1 MLLVVVVLCVVYG
14 VVVRRSTPAIELIQR
29 VQSTVERRSVGRLI
43 GVRTLQ
49 LGDEEALVD
58 LVEPTAGE

>member
-14 VVVRRSTPAIELIQR
+14 VVVRRSTPVIELIKR
-29 VQSTVERRSVGRLI
+29 VQSTVERCSVGRLI
-43 GVRTLQ
+43 GVCTLQ

-58 LVEPTAGE
+58 LVEPAAVE